1 MKRLLIFLILLPVS
15 LYSQE
20 FSTNF
25 IFKNGKGISDTI
37 VVGYSPNATD
47 SLDVSMGEKNIPDSQ
62 IDTNFFVY
70 ASDVIAFE
78 NGKFLKPKYRTKK
91 QLLSTKSNTLP
102 VCIDIICKDFP
113 LTIKWDKLQFQDT
126 SRSQSFIIPGPPGG
140 WFDVGVG
147 PLRLITKDSVV
158 YSQQYISEW
167 AHNYA
172 DSIHAKEVKVWKL
185 YIGFANSKNNTG
197 INTLENEKY
206 KVFPNPCQNSLTILF
221 ANEKNVFF
229 QLTDLAGKTL
239 YSEHFKGT
247 STNIDMT
254 DLQKGIYFLKV
265 SENYNNYV
273 YKILKY

>member
-1 MKRLLIFLILLPVS
+1 MKKLLFLFVLFPVY
-15 LYSQE
+15 LYSQD

-25 IFKNGKGISDTI
+25 VFKNAIGKTDTL
-37 VVGYSPNATD
+37 VVGYSTNATD
-47 SLDVSMGEKNIPDSQ
+47 SLDVSIGEKNIPDAQ

-70 ASDVIAFE
+70 ASNVIAFE

-91 QLLSTKSNTLP
+91 QLLNAKFNVLP
-102 VCIDIICKDFP
+102 VCIDVICKDFP
-113 LTIKWDKLQFQDT
+113 LTIKWDKLLFLDT

-147 PLRLITKDSVV
+147 PLRLNTDDGVV
-158 YSQQYISEW
+158 YSQYDMTDWANYYI
-167 AHNYA
+167 

-185 YIGFANSKNNTG
+185 YIGIANSKNNVS
-197 INTLENEKY
+197 IKNIENISNN
-206 KVFPNPCQNSLTILF
+206 VFPNPCHNSLSILF
-221 ANEKNVFF
+221 TNEKNVFI
-229 QLTDLAGKTL
+229 QLSNLTGKTL
-239 YSEHFKGT
+239 FSEYFKGT
-247 STNIDMT
+247 STNIDMS